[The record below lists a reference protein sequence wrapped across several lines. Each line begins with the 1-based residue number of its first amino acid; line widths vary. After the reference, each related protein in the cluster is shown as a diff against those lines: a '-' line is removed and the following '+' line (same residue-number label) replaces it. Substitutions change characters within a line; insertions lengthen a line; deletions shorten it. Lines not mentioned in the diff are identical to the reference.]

1 MKPESSHSHIRTRLA
16 FAGALSLGL
25 LGVAHADGKHTQ
37 PREVLPA
44 YQQECESCHLAYPT
58 RMLPASSWHRIMGGL
73 DQHYGSDASLDAPTA
88 EQIDAWLQAHAATS
102 RRASQPPPEDRI
114 TRSAW
119 FEREH
124 REIDP
129 AVWQHASVKSAAN
142 CAACHAGAAR
152 GSFDDDRL
160 RIPPGLDKRY
170 QRAFHDD

>member
-88 EQIDAWLQAHAATS
+88 EIG
-102 RRASQPPPEDRI
+102 RPASL
-114 TRSAW
+114 A
-119 FEREH
+119 F
-124 REIDP
+124 
-129 AVWQHASVKSAAN
+129 SAAV
-142 CAACHAGAAR
+142 G
-152 GSFDDDRL
+152 
-160 RIPPGLDKRY
+160 IPCSR
-170 QRAFHDD
+170 Q